1 MNKSSALFKNI
12 PRSILNP
19 LKHRKWIDLQPLK
32 VVPPSQKF
40 KMMSFNMLNQS
51 YMWPQ
56 VYDSY
61 VDPEYRSWGYR
72 VKLLTNII
80 NNKEV
85 QSDIMCF
92 QEMETA
98 VYHEFWNP
106 MMQQRGFDSCFIKK
120 TKPVYWDKESNHID
134 GVSIFYNTKKFELLD
149 MKKFQISKY
158 FKDEFENLYD
168 LKLNDSQINTIFNA
182 RNQVGL
188 IVALKHLDT
197 DQIIIVANTH
207 LYWKYNDIKL
217 LQVMVL
223 LEALNKFKNRYPGS
237 KILFSGDFNSR
248 PNSSVYHFLK
258 NDKIDT
264 SDPDISKYLTEKT
277 KKFILNP
284 VEIPNNV
291 FEKIIQQDK
300 LFTCFTQHL
309 FGIFDYIW
317 FNDNDFQLLKFLSGV
332 DQEYLS
338 KIKGLPN
345 EEFPSDHI
353 PLVAEFELK
362 I

>member
-1 MNKSSALFKNI
+1 MNY
-12 PRSILNP
+12 NP
-19 LKHRKWIDLQPLK
+19 LKHRKWIDLQPTQTTPL
-32 VVPPSQKF
+32 SHRF

-61 VDPEYRSWGYR
+61 VDPEFRSWEYR
-72 VKLLTNII
+72 VKLLTGII
-80 NNKEV
+80 QNQEI

-98 VYHEFWNP
+98 VYHDFWKP
-106 MMQQRGFDSCFIKK
+106 MMNERGFESCFIKK
-120 TKPVYWDKESNHID
+120 TKPVYWSKESEHID
-134 GVSIFYNTKKFELLD
+134 GVSIFYNTNKFEMID
-149 MKKFQISKY
+149 MKKIQISEY
-158 FKDEFENLYD
+158 FKKEFDNLYD
-168 LKLNDSQINTIFNA
+168 LKLNESQINNIFNA

-188 IVALKHLDT
+188 IVALRHKET
-197 DQIIIVANTH
+197 DQIILVANTH
-207 LYWKYNDIKL
+207 LYWKFNDIKL
-217 LQVMVL
+217 LQIMVL
-223 LEALNKFKNRYPGS
+223 LEALQKCKVKFPDS

-264 SDPDISKYLTEKT
+264 SDPDISKYLVERT

-300 LFTCFTQHL
+300 LFTCYTEHL

-317 FNDNDFQLLKFLSGV
+317 FNDSDFQLLKFLSGV
-332 DQEYLS
+332 DKEYLS
-338 KIKGLPN
+338 QIKGLPN

-353 PLVAEFELK
+353 PLVAEFGIK